1 MTLKHV
7 NKKEITK
14 KNLKKKSNNNMCFE
28 STIFITTK
36 QNLSCKNN
44 EFSKTFGYTH
54 SIGHAH
60 LLQELCK
67 NVDNIPLSSTWNCS
81 CINNSMY
88 KGNIIYTRYII
99 SSNEYM
105 MVCE

>member
-1 MTLKHV
+1 
-7 NKKEITK
+7 
-14 KNLKKKSNNNMCFE
+14 MCFVII
-28 STIFITTK
+28 IFLTTK
-36 QNLSCKNN
+36 QNLSSKNN